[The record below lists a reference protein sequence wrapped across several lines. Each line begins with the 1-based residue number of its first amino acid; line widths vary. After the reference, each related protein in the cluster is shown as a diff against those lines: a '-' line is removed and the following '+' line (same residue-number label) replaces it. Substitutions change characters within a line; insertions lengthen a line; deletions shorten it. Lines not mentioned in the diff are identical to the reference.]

1 LTSVEAL
8 FADLE
13 RLDVKLWLEGGG
25 LRFSA
30 PKGALT
36 PALRE
41 RLASQKTA
49 IIDYLGTGQGQDGA
63 DPGESG
69 QGRIHPPSF
78 AQRHFGNLQ
87 RLNPSDCFYNI
98 PLAFRLSGTLDL
110 GMLRRSFEAMVG
122 RHDFLRTTLQE
133 IDGALMQV
141 VMPAAEENREFELP
155 VVELSHLPSS
165 EQGDAVEQ
173 EIRKEWRRPFDLS
186 RESGLRVRLLRLAE
200 DDLILL
206 FCVHN
211 VLFETGSMRAL
222 LHELGSHYADLSSDK
237 PCSLPPLPMQYAD
250 AVRWQQSLLA
260 SGMDQRLDY
269 WREWF
274 AKGEPPLLTLAIAQR
289 SEPPTAFEANT
300 LPIEIGPELTVRL
313 KSLSQQAGVSL
324 FIPLLTAYAVVLH
337 RFSGNDD
344 VVMATTFANRSH
356 WKLEPLIGSLLNIIA
371 LRFDLSGNPDYL
383 ALLRYVRDVV
393 LTAFARQDVPFETV
407 ATVLQLEQRR
417 KVPLF
422 RTVFSFFE
430 ETPYEQLQLPGVAV
444 TYLDTLYCDV
454 MRPDIYPALWEK
466 KIGGVTT
473 LKGYWQYKREL
484 YEEPV
489 ASLMLRDYYV
499 VLEAMTADPAQR
511 IDPP

>member
-1 LTSVEAL
+1 MTSIEAL

-13 RLDVKLWLEGGG
+13 RLDVRLWLEGGG

-49 IIDYLGTGQGQDGA
+49 IIDYLGAGQRQDGA

-69 QGRIHPPSF
+69 NGRIHPPSF

-98 PLAFRLSGTLDL
+98 PMAFRLTGKLDE
-110 GMLRRSFEAMVG
+110 GMLRRSFDAIVG

-141 VMPAAEENREFELP
+141 VMPATERARPFDLP
-155 VVELSHLPSS
+155 VVDLANLSVG
-165 EQGDAVEQ
+165 ERDGAVDR
-173 EIRKEWRRPFDLS
+173 EIRNEWRRPFDLS

-200 DDLILL
+200 DERILL
-206 FCVHN
+206 FCLHN

-222 LHELGSHYADLSSDK
+222 LHELGSHFADLSSGNA
-237 PCSLPPLPMQYAD
+237 CSLPPLPMQYAD

-289 SEPPTAFEANT
+289 GEPPTTFEANT
-300 LPIEIGPELTVRL
+300 LPVEIGPELTARL
-313 KSLSQQAGVSL
+313 KSLSQQAGVTL

-337 RFSGNDD
+337 RFSGSDD
-344 VVMATTFANRSH
+344 IVMASTFANRSH

-430 ETPYEQLQLPGVAV
+430 ETPYEQLQLAGLTV
-444 TYLDTLYCDV
+444 TYMDTLYCDV

-489 ASLMLRDYYV
+489 ANRMLRDYYS
-499 VLEAMTADPAQR
+499 VLEAMAADSAQR
-511 IDPP
+511 VNSL